1 MAALP
6 SFADIVRRL
15 SLPARALGA
24 IAGGYVVTSLA
35 VACLART
42 LPMAPAEASIAATL
56 ASFAIFAVIILAA
69 FSARSVLRLWL
80 WLGGAMLVLGAG
92 LWLSIVTG
100 GRL

>member
-6 SFADIVRRL
+6 SFAGLVRRI

-24 IAGGYVVTSLA
+24 IVGGYVVASLA

-80 WLGGAMLVLGAG
+80 WLGGAMLVLGGG
-92 LWLSIVTG
+92 LWLSIATG